1 MGRKRKPAIEKL
13 RDAAVIKPERNP
25 WDLVEPLHIDEI
37 KILFRIVCYMHKTH
51 LDTTEQETR
60 YLIDEI
66 TFSLSNS
73 FSEVGKCG
81 AKPLP
86 RRAVVDAARFL
97 VEEMGKRSIF
107 MTQGTIFHKD

>member
-13 RDAAVIKPERNP
+13 RDAAAINPEQKP

-37 KILFRIVCYMHKTH
+37 KILFRVVCYMHKTH
-51 LDTTEQETR
+51 LDITEEETKS
-60 YLIDEI
+60 LIDEI
-66 TFSLSNS
+66 TFSLKNS

-86 RRAVVDAARFL
+86 RRRIIEAARVL
-97 VEEMGKRSIF
+97 IEEETKRSSSLKE
-107 MTQGTIFHKD
+107 GTIFQKD